1 MTIDEYKTGRQT
13 NYEVEVNVE
22 VNSVATSNDSTISN
36 ENYSPSPPPTQLF
49 QLNKAKVKELNA
61 FLMLKVNNTSGKKDS
76 LLENVKEVIEDAE
89 IFTVEYYS

>member
-36 ENYSPSPPPTQLF
+36 EKYSPSPPPTQLF
-49 QLNKAKVKELNA
+49 QLNKARVKELKDL
-61 FLMLKVNNTSGKKDS
+61 LMSKGKPKCGKKDS